1 MLDQLVD
8 VHPGSGHLRQ
18 RLNEPSRSVARPFGM
33 KRSRL
38 TVIALLA
45 SLCACGQSGA
55 GPMFAVASTETIV
68 LPRADQPTPH
78 RPTLERLKREAAS
91 SGRPLEEVVKRY
103 AARVAATS
111 SPRPTDF
118 DGYDPA
124 VTEPDVTIDGIPY
137 AELVDIG
144 TIAKSEG
151 ISYEEAIDR
160 FGAQSSNSRVIDKLN
175 AEFPDEISGVG
186 YVDDHRGLRVGFKGS
201 IPARAIELART
212 LPMEV
217 TLIGGKGFSTAELR
231 RAQDTVVSWLR
242 SRPEVATMTAHPD
255 DETGQVK
262 VTVQPKVMPDDTEEF
277 KRRLQLPQPDN
288 PHITVEVTL
297 SAGPSRGLASHLMT

>member
-1 MLDQLVD
+1 MLRAELQQDREAESRGVALSGDKVALFVQDRPVLDQLVD

-186 YVDDHRGLRVGFKGS
+186 YVDDHRGCASASRVPS
-201 IPARAIELART
+201 RLAR
-212 LPMEV
+212 
-217 TLIGGKGFSTAELR
+217 S
-231 RAQDTVVSWLR
+231 SW
-242 SRPEVATMTAHPD
+242 P
-255 DETGQVK
+255 
-262 VTVQPKVMPDDTEEF
+262 
-277 KRRLQLPQPDN
+277 
-288 PHITVEVTL
+288 
-297 SAGPSRGLASHLMT
+297 GPSPWRSP

>member
-1 MLDQLVD
+1 M
-8 VHPGSGHLRQ
+8 
-18 RLNEPSRSVARPFGM
+18 ARPFGM

-55 GPMFAVASTETIV
+55 GPVPPVAGTETIV
-68 LPRADQPTPH
+68 LPRADQPKAH

-103 AARVAATS
+103 ATRVAATS
-111 SPRPTDF
+111 SPEPTDF
-118 DGYDPA
+118 EGYDPA
-124 VTEPDVTIDGIPY
+124 VTDPDVVIDGIPY
-137 AELVDIG
+137 AELVDLG

-160 FGAQSSNSRVIDKLN
+160 FGSQSSNSRVIDELN
-175 AEFPDEISGVG
+175 AEFPDEISGVR
-186 YVDDHRGLRVGFKGS
+186 YVDDQRGLRVGFRGP

-217 TLIGGKGFSTAELR
+217 TLIGGKGFSTSELR
-231 RAQDTVVSWLR
+231 RAQDTVASWLR
-242 SRPEVATMTAHPD
+242 SHPEVATMTAHPD

-262 VTVQPKVMPDDTEEF
+262 VTVQPKVMPDDAEEF
-277 KRRLQLPQPDN
+277 KRGLQLPQPDN

-297 SAGPSRGLASHLMT
+297 SAESIAVRLQ

>member
-1 MLDQLVD
+1 
-8 VHPGSGHLRQ
+8 
-18 RLNEPSRSVARPFGM
+18 M

-38 TVIALLA
+38 IVIAVLA
-45 SLCACGQSGA
+45 SLAACGQA
-55 GPMFAVASTETIV
+55 GSDTARPAAGTETIV
-68 LPRADQPTPH
+68 LSRADQPKTY

-103 AARVAATS
+103 AAQVAATS
-111 SPRPTDF
+111 SPKPTNF

-137 AELVDIG
+137 AELVDLR

-160 FGAQSSNSRVIDKLN
+160 FGSQSSNNRVIDKLH
-175 AEFPDEISGVG
+175 AEFPDEISGVR
-186 YVDDHRGLRVGFKGS
+186 YVERGLRLGFKGP

-212 LPMEV
+212 IPMEV
-217 TLIGGKGFSTAELR
+217 TLIGGKGFSAKELQE
-231 RAQDTVVSWLR
+231 AQDTVVSWLR
-242 SRPEVATMTAHPD
+242 SRPEVATMMAHSD

-262 VTVQPKVMPDDTEEF
+262 VVIQPKVMPDDTEEF
-277 KRRLQLPQPDN
+277 KRELQLPPLDN

-297 SAGPSRGLASHLMT
+297 SAESVAVRTE